1 MPKTIETTI
10 INDRYIEAI
19 GINLMNEAA
28 DSEVGHAF
36 KKIVPAMAFFCF
48 ALESKLNTYGSHVF
62 TGGEWKKY
70 TNSTLIGKLDWLFS
84 RISVD
89 VTDEI
94 NQIRTHIVE
103 MIEFRNSL
111 VHSKPINF
119 QEERELIGLENFNE
133 KFLVP
138 QRPESDFMAN
148 YSIENT
154 EKFQNAVRVFELIWI
169 HYSEKHFPDY
179 DSNRTIGASTAKI
192 I

>member
-19 GINLMNEAA
+19 GINLMKEAA

-62 TGGEWKKY
+62 EGGEWKKY

-94 NQIRTHIVE
+94 NEIRAHIVE

-111 VHSKPINF
+111 VHSKPISF

-133 KFLVP
+133 KYIIP
-138 QRPESDFMAN
+138 QRPESDFMAS

-154 EKFQNAVRVFELIWI
+154 EKFQNAVRVFELVWI
-169 HYSEKHFPDY
+169 HYSDKHFPDY
-179 DSNRTIGASTAKI
+179 DPNRTVGASTAKI
-192 I
+192 V